1 MRVAARTPLRASSFD
16 PATVLS
22 QFSNIPRYSRY
33 FGYSASRSGPIHYAR
48 ASTLA
53 RTSTFCRQCSREQFL
68 SPKNSYSTR
77 TPPAFSPGKPNN
89 NGGKQEPG
97 RSQKK
102 TLKYVAIGGVV
113 VVGAVAFSDKVQH
126 GYRAA
131 ERTGRVVGALA
142 VCINE

>member
-1 MRVAARTPLRASSFD
+1 MRASTFD
-16 PATVLS
+16 PATVFS
-22 QFSNIPRYSRY
+22 QFSTNIPRYSRH
-33 FGYSASRSGPIHYAR
+33 FGSSVGRSPLVHHAR
-48 ASTLA
+48 TATLA
-53 RTSTFCRQCSREQFL
+53 RTSTFCRQCSRGQIL
-68 SPKNSYSTR
+68 SPKHSYSTR
-77 TPPAFSPGKPNN
+77 TPPSFPPGGPNN
-89 NGGKQEPG
+89 SGWKQGSG

-102 TLKYVAIGGVV
+102 LKYVVIGGVV